1 MSIRCNVPNLFQMQ
15 GSRSA
20 TSTLAAT
27 LELLSLEE
35 RGWPINPKK
44 ASDWRRLA
52 RSADFAMTSH
62 CKRLCE
68 QLYPGRTRAAC
79 LQGEACKC
87 ELWCKAYA
95 AGRDLWEALA
105 LVGDDA
111 EPTLGLQKNLLQYH
125 CLVLVLCKQGGGNLT
140 WLEDKSHGSDDGD
153 REATREEQAEDKEE
167 DVSFSRF
174 KLLLCCAGFPR

>member
-1 MSIRCNVPNLFQMQ
+1 MSIRSNVPNLFQMQ

-20 TSTLAAT
+20 TSMLAET

-62 CKRLCE
+62 CKRLCD
-68 QLYPGRTRAAC
+68 QLYPGRTRGAC

-87 ELWCKAYA
+87 ELWCKVYA

-111 EPTLGLQKNLLQYH
+111 EPEFELQKKLIQYH
-125 CLVLVLCKQGGGNLT
+125 GLISVLSK
-140 WLEDKSHGSDDGD
+140 WE
-153 REATREEQAEDKEE
+153 REETREGQNRRERI
-167 DVSFSRF
+167 RF
-174 KLLLCCAGFPR
+174 VLSCGGFPC